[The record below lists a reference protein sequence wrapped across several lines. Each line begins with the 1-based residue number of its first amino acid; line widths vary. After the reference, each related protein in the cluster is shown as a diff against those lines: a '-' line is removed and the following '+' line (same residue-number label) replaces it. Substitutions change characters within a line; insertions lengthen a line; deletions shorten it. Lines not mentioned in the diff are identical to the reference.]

1 MKTSLI
7 VLTLAA
13 LAACNA
19 PSASGAAAKAGSTA
33 GSMAKAGGAPVES
46 RKADGA
52 GQKPAM
58 AGQTRAPM
66 MSAGV
71 AFDVKTVASG
81 LDTPWGLAFLPDGR
95 LLVTER
101 PGRLRIVRK
110 NGTLSAP
117 LTGVPKVEAEAQG
130 GLLDVA
136 LEPDFATSRRVFLT
150 FLEPRAGGSGIAVAR
165 GVLGESGL
173 SDVKIIFHAEPGFD
187 DDKNL
192 GSRLVFAPDGALFVT
207 IGDRFS
213 AKEQAQDLNSD
224 IGKVLRITQDGAPAP
239 GNPFIG
245 KAGARPEI
253 WSYGHRNP
261 EAAAIQPGTGRLWT
275 IEHGPQGGDEINIP
289 MAGKNYGWP
298 VITYGIDYN
307 GEPIGAGITA
317 QAGLEQPLYY
327 WDPVIAPS
335 GMAFYDAALFP
346 AWKGSLFVGSLKEK
360 HLARLTLDGDRVVGE
375 ERLLTDLD
383 ERIRDVRVGP
393 DGAVYVLTDN
403 EHGRVLKLVPKS

>member
-7 VLTLAA
+7 VLTLTA

-19 PSASGAAAKAGSTA
+19 PPSAAKTNADARGV
-33 GSMAKAGGAPVES
+33 PVQA
-46 RKADGA
+46 RKPNGE
-52 GQKPAM
+52 GQKPAL
-58 AGQTRAPM
+58 ADQTRAPM
-66 MSAGV
+66 RTAGV
-71 AFDVKTVASG
+71 VFEVKTVAEG
-81 LDTPWGLAFLPDGR
+81 LENPWGLAFLPDGR
-95 LLVTER
+95 LLVSER
-101 PGRLRIVRK
+101 PGRLRIVGRD
-110 NGTLSAP
+110 GTLSAP
-117 LTGVPKVEAEAQG
+117 LAGVPKVEAQGQG

-136 LEPDFATSRRVFLT
+136 LAPDFATSHRVFLT
-150 FLEPRAGGSGIAVAR
+150 FLERRAGGAGGAGIAVAR
-165 GVLGESGL
+165 GVLGDTAL
-173 SDVKIIFHAEPGFD
+173 SEVKIIFRAQPGFD
-187 DDKNL
+187 DDKNV
-192 GSRLVFAPDGALFVT
+192 GSRLAFAPDGTLFVT
-207 IGDRFS
+207 VGDRFS
-213 AKEQAQDLNSD
+213 AKEQAQALNSD
-224 IGKVLRITQDGAPAP
+224 LGKLVRITQDGAPAP

-275 IEHGPQGGDEINIP
+275 IEHGPKGGDEINIP
-289 MAGKNYGWP
+289 AAGKNYGWP

-307 GEPIGAGITA
+307 GQPIGAGITA
-317 QAGLEQPLYY
+317 KEGMQQPLYY

-393 DGAVYVLTDN
+393 DGAIYVLTDN
-403 EHGRVLKLVPKS
+403 EHGRVLKLVPKG